1 MKEKYI
7 RAADADFQHFEV
19 LRSNRN
25 KRYHAGEFLVEGVR
39 SLKEAK
45 ACGWEIRSLIY
56 PDAKLSDWANGY
68 IAECGCDIN
77 YRLTPELMAR
87 LSGKTD
93 PSEMMAIVAMKPDMA
108 ESGVDKIVASLPENP
123 MIVLFDRPS
132 NRGNLGTLIRS
143 ADALGVSLLLTTGH
157 SVDLYDPEVVVSAM
171 GSFFKVPAM
180 RISDNRVLDALIE
193 RLRRRYGDFTL
204 LGTTAHRQHP
214 IWGAPLAKSFML
226 MIGNETMGLSAA
238 FKEKCDLLC
247 TIPMAED
254 SYATSFN
261 VSCAAT
267 AMLYEAVRQ
276 RAGGQ

>member
-1 MKEKYI
+1 MREKYI
-7 RAADADFQHFEV
+7 KSADADYQKFEV
-19 LRSNRN
+19 LRSNRT
-25 KRYHAGEFLVEGVR
+25 KRYHYGEFLVEGVR

-45 ACGWEIRSLIY
+45 TCGWEIKSLIY
-56 PDAKLSDWANGY
+56 PDAPLSDWANGY
-68 IAECGCDIN
+68 IKECNCALN
-77 YRLTPELMAR
+77 YRLKPELMAK

-93 PSEMMAIVAMKPDMA
+93 VSEMMAIVAMKPDMA
-108 ESGVDKIVASLPENP
+108 ESALDKLVDSLPENP

-143 ADALGVSLLLTTGH
+143 ADALGVSLILTTGH

-171 GSFFKVPAM
+171 GSFFKVPALRVSDKNALDSFIEKM
-180 RISDNRVLDALIE
+180 RE
-193 RLRRRYGDFTL
+193 KYKKFTL

-214 IWGAPLAKSFML
+214 IWTAPLDEPFML

-238 FKEKCDLLC
+238 YKEQCDFLC

-276 RAGGQ
+276 RSMK

>member
-1 MKEKYI
+1 MREKYI
-7 RAADADFQHFEV
+7 KSADADYQKFEV
-19 LRSNRN
+19 LRSNRT
-25 KRYHAGEFLVEGVR
+25 KRYHYGEFLVEGVR

-45 ACGWEIRSLIY
+45 TCGWEIKSLIY
-56 PDAKLSDWANGY
+56 PDAQLSDWANGY
-68 IAECGCDIN
+68 IKECNCALN
-77 YRLTPELMAR
+77 YRLKPELMAK
-87 LSGKTD
+87 LSGKND
-93 PSEMMAIVAMKPDMA
+93 VSEMMAIVAMKPDMA
-108 ESGVDKIVASLPENP
+108 ESVLDKLVDSLPENP

-143 ADALGVSLLLTTGH
+143 ADALGVSLILTTGH

-171 GSFFKVPAM
+171 GSFFKVPALRVSDKNTLDSFIEKM
-180 RISDNRVLDALIE
+180 RE
-193 RLRRRYGDFTL
+193 KYKKFTL

-214 IWGAPLAKSFML
+214 IWTAPLDEPFML

-238 FKEKCDLLC
+238 YKERCDFLC
-247 TIPMAED
+247 TIQMAED

-276 RAGGQ
+276 RSMK

>member
-1 MKEKYI
+1 MREKYI
-7 RAADADFQHFEV
+7 KSADADYQKFEV
-19 LRSNRN
+19 LRSNRT
-25 KRYHAGEFLVEGVR
+25 KRYHYGEFLVEGVR

-45 ACGWEIRSLIY
+45 TCGWEIKSLIY
-56 PDAKLSDWANGY
+56 PDAPLSDWANGY
-68 IAECGCDIN
+68 IKECSCALN
-77 YRLTPELMAR
+77 YRLKPELMVK

-93 PSEMMAIVAMKPDMA
+93 VSEMMAIVAMKPDMA
-108 ESGVDKIVASLPENP
+108 ENVLDKLVDSLPENP
-123 MIVLFDRPS
+123 IIVLFDRPS

-143 ADALGVSLLLTTGH
+143 ADALGISLILTTGH

-171 GSFFKVPAM
+171 GSFFKVPALRVSDKNALDSFIEKM
-180 RISDNRVLDALIE
+180 RE
-193 RLRRRYGDFTL
+193 KYKKFTL

-214 IWGAPLAKSFML
+214 IWTAPLDEPFML

-238 FKEKCDLLC
+238 YKEQCELLC

-276 RAGGQ
+276 RSMK